1 MKIRFFAVKI
11 LTNHKMAR
19 IKHNDSFNTYKEIL
33 DRAKESGLIQ
43 LTDDSAQFSGRHYE
57 VGGRALYNFGYCG
70 YLGLEMHDKIK
81 QGAIDYIQKHG
92 TQYGI
97 SRAYMTSG
105 AENNLL
111 DLLSQM
117 YGGQKIIVHSSTSS
131 AHIGNIPNL
140 IDGED
145 AIVLD
150 QQVHFSVQ
158 TGAQLCRQKGT
169 HIEMTRHLNF
179 EMLERR
185 YTELSKKY
193 KRVWY
198 LTDGVFSMYGD
209 TTPCSA
215 MKKMLDTHSN
225 LFLYIDDAH
234 GMSWKGGTGG
244 GYIYDQMGVHPK
256 MILNTTMG
264 KGFGVTGGITAFPT
278 LEFYNK
284 VKTFGGPLTYSHP
297 LSPAITGAATA
308 SAELHLSSELAPIQ
322 DDLKRKIK
330 HCHDLLSGHDLPVLS
345 NAETPIFFLGLGQPK
360 LAYNLVKRVMN
371 EGFYVNI
378 ALFPAV
384 SIKNSGFRF
393 SISRHNK
400 LEDIDALVN
409 AIEHHYDK
417 ALDEEGISDQSV
429 RKAFKLAPGSKKTAV
444 AASHQPFKTT
454 THSTITRI
462 NRDEWD
468 SCFADKGSFDWEG
481 MHFLEKAFSGNI
493 RERDNWGFNYLAVY
507 EGDTLQAMTF
517 FTTTYV
523 KDDIFADQSISSQI
537 EKERERDPNYL
548 ISKTLMMG
556 SLLTEG
562 QHLYIN
568 PECKNRKGLLKTLV
582 DEVNVLQEKEGCQNV
597 ILRDFE
603 HEETIS
609 QFFFDSGFVKLDM
622 PNANVLSLPPF
633 NDMKEFSDRLKS
645 KRKWHFNRDIAP
657 YHDQF
662 ECRTLQQ
669 LRDEEIDE
677 HFALFENV
685 RKNNLSINI
694 FPYPKKLLKEISKN
708 PNWEVLGIYLK
719 DEQKLVATVW
729 SYKGNKCFCPMLM
742 GMDYTY
748 LNSHKLYKQGLY
760 RILELANNLGY
771 QKVFF
776 GFSADTE
783 KRKLGAQQEARVSYV
798 RATDNYAMDI
808 MSAMS
813 KSKEIAK

>member
-1 MKIRFFAVKI
+1 
-11 LTNHKMAR
+11 MAR
-19 IKHNDSFNTYKEIL
+19 IKHNDSFTTYKEIL
-33 DRAKESGLIQ
+33 DRAKENGLIQ
-43 LTDDSAQFSGRHYE
+43 LNDDSEQFSGRQYE
-57 VGGRALYNFGYCG
+57 VDGKLLYNFGYCG

-81 QGAIDYIQKHG
+81 QGAIDSIQKHG

-105 AENNLL
+105 GENKLL
-111 DLLSQM
+111 DLLGQM

-145 AIVLD
+145 AIILD

-169 HIEMTRHLNF
+169 HIEMIRHLNF

-185 YTELSKKY
+185 YLELSKKY
-193 KRVWY
+193 RRVWY

-209 TTPCSA
+209 ATPCA
-215 MKKMLDTHSN
+215 QIKKLLNKHSD

-234 GMSWKGGTGG
+234 GMSWKGETGG

-278 LEFYNK
+278 LEFYDK

-297 LSPAITGAATA
+297 LSPAITGAAIA
-308 SAELHLSSELAPIQ
+308 SAQLHLSSELAGLQ
-322 DDLKRKIK
+322 DDLQQKIR
-330 HCHDLLSGHDLPVLS
+330 HCHQLLSQQDLPVLS

-400 LEDIDALVN
+400 MEDIDALVKV
-409 AIEHHYDK
+409 IGYHYDK
-417 ALDEEGISDQSV
+417 ALEEENITDHQV
-429 RKAFKLAPGSKKTAV
+429 RRAFKMPPSEKRVENLAHNSISVSDKLKIV
-444 AASHQPFKTT
+444 
-454 THSTITRI
+454 THPSITRV

-468 SCFADKGSFDWEG
+468 SCFAGKGSFDWEG
-481 MHFLEKAFSGNI
+481 MHFLEKTFSSNL
-493 RERDNWGFNYLAVY
+493 RERDNWGFHYLSIY
-507 EGDTLQAMTF
+507 KNDSLQVMTF

-523 KDDIFADQSISSQI
+523 KDDIFADQAISAQI
-537 EKERERDPNYL
+537 ERERERDPDYL
-548 ISKTLMMG
+548 VSKTLMMG

-562 QHLYIN
+562 HHLYIN
-568 PECKNRKGLLKTLV
+568 PECKDQKRLLKTLV
-582 DEVNVLQEKEGCQNV
+582 SEIDKLQEAEDCQNV
-597 ILRDFE
+597 ILRDFD
-603 HEETIS
+603 HEDQLS
-609 QFFFDSGFVKLDM
+609 AFFFDSGFVKLDM
-622 PNANVLSLPPF
+622 PNANIMELKPF
-633 NDMKEFSDRLKS
+633 NHISEFSAGLKS
-645 KRKWHFNRDIAP
+645 KRKWHFNSDVAP
-657 YHDQF
+657 YSEQF
-662 ECRTLQQ
+662 ECKRLSNLSENEVDQ
-669 LRDEEIDE
+669 
-677 HFALFENV
+677 HFELFENV
-685 RKNNLSINI
+685 RRNNLSINI
-694 FPYPKKLLKEISKN
+694 FPYPKKLLTQIGKS

-719 DEQKLVATVW
+719 GENKPVATVW
-729 SYKGNKCFCPMLM
+729 SYKGAKCFCPMLM
-742 GMDYTY
+742 GMDYQY
-748 LNSHKLYKQGLY
+748 LSSHKLYKQSLY
-760 RILELANNLGY
+760 RIVELANTLQY
-771 QKVFF
+771 QRIYF

-783 KRKLGAQQEARVSYV
+783 KRKLGAMQEARVSYV
-798 RATDNYAMDI
+798 RSTDNYAMDI

-813 KSKEIAK
+813 KSNTVAV